1 MSENMKGEQADI
13 TIGFTAGASN
23 ASTVAITVKDAAG
36 NAVSEPY
43 LLDVWLSDAATGL
56 GLTATA
62 SSSAAAIVSGYG
74 SIFTINTAKKCW
86 DVQTNASGEA
96 RITITDTAKTR
107 FYVGVRDPR
116 SGRSLV
122 SAKMATADYT

>member
-43 LLDVWLSDAATGL
+43 LLDV
-56 GLTATA
+56 
-62 SSSAAAIVSGYG
+62 
-74 SIFTINTAKKCW
+74 
-86 DVQTNASGEA
+86 
-96 RITITDTAKTR
+96 
-107 FYVGVRDPR
+107 
-116 SGRSLV
+116 
-122 SAKMATADYT
+122 